1 VGLFDYYTDC
11 GTVDG
16 ECGKIDLFKCRE
28 CSAII
33 PADRGED
40 DPYEDLGVH
49 QKWHDYLM
57 SKL

>member
-11 GTVDG
+11 GTVAG
-16 ECGKIDLFKCRE
+16 ECGNIDLFKCRA

-33 PADRGED
+33 PADRAED
-40 DPYEDLGVH
+40 YPSEDLGVH
-49 QKWHDYLM
+49 QKCPDSLM